1 LNVFDDSDD
10 NFERPTIDEWVKEHI
25 SFEEWK
31 YMMAAITLS
40 SQVPFNFN
48 VEGWT
53 FKEIIFG
60 NPEEGELMDKS
71 TLLLKIWNYKGH
83 EEVSDMIMI
92 MLDSWI
98 VHLFKNFFS
107 RKMTFRTIIKKRFF
121 YKFKNIVKLLLQKY
135 ISAEIWSASYS
146 YLKSSNVSY

>member
-1 LNVFDDSDD
+1 VFDDSDD
-10 NFERPTIDEWVKEHI
+10 NFERPTIDEWVEEHI

-31 YMMAAITLS
+31 YNMDAITLS

-60 NPEEGELMDKS
+60 NPKEGELMDKS
-71 TLLLKIWNYKGH
+71 ALLLKIWNYKGR

-92 MLDSWI
+92 MLDS
-98 VHLFKNFFS
+98 
-107 RKMTFRTIIKKRFF
+107 
-121 YKFKNIVKLLLQKY
+121 
-135 ISAEIWSASYS
+135 
-146 YLKSSNVSY
+146 